1 MRKRLEDEKGWQE
14 AELTAV
20 KRLAYGQAICG
31 CSPKR

>member
-1 MRKRLEDEKGWQE
+1 MERGWQE

-20 KRLAYGQAICG
+20 KRLAYSQAICG